1 MVGSDVFHVH
11 SEHELHVHEA
21 EWQAKIDTKRQE
33 MIQWQYENLDLVIPG
48 QHIQTQVQITENK

>member
-33 MIQWQYENLDLVIPG
+33 MIQWQYENLDLVIREIKYTRK
-48 QHIQTQVQITENK
+48 HSAVR

>member
-21 EWQAKIDTKRQE
+21 EWQEKIESKKQE

-48 QHIQTQVQITENK
+48 K